1 MKYLITGIP
10 RSGTTLCCH
19 ILNQQNNIVALH
31 EPINPSQLNLNSS
44 NVVKVVS
51 QKYNDFQQALYQGTE
66 FEHGDNAGL
75 EIDNPVGLSVVK
87 GKREVIAKRG
97 KIKVPKYIG
106 KDIQLFIKQNAL
118 FTAFLSELS
127 EHFNVTCIVRN
138 PVDVLLSWWT
148 VNLPVSKGSLPAGE
162 NNDASLKQ
170 VLSSQK
176 DELQR
181 QLIIYQWFAR
191 QFVAA
196 NSTIIRY
203 EDIIKTNGQALFNA
217 ANVVQTKPLSLEAK
231 TRVYSDDIILKLKHQ
246 QNAIMQ
252 MDCFGLYSQD
262 EIVQS
267 IEAILA

>member
-31 EPINPSQLNLNSS
+31 EPINPNELKLNSS
-44 NVVKVVS
+44 NVVKAIS
-51 QKYNDFQQALYQGTE
+51 EKYIAFQQALYKGTE

-75 EIDNPVGLSVVK
+75 EIDNPVGLQVVK
-87 GKREVIAKRG
+87 GKREVTAKRG

-118 FTAFLSELS
+118 FTAYLSVLS

-138 PVDVLLSWWT
+138 PVDVMLSWWT
-148 VNLPVSKGSLPAGE
+148 VNLPVSRGILPAGE
-162 NNDASLKQ
+162 SNDASLKQ
-170 VLSSQK
+170 GLSLQK

-191 QFVAA
+191 HFVAV

-217 ANVVQTKPLSLEAK
+217 TNVVQTKPQSLKAK
-231 TRVYSDDIILKLKHQ
+231 TRAYSADILLRLKQQ

-252 MDCFGLYSQD
+252 MDCLGLYSQD
-262 EIVQS
+262 EIAQR
-267 IEAILA
+267 IEAVLA